1 MGRDS
6 VVGITLCAL
15 WSEVRT
21 PMGARFSVP
30 VQTGANALPATR
42 TIGTGAIYRG

>member
-21 PMGARFSVP
+21 PAGARFSAL
-30 VQTGANALPATR
+30 VQTSPDAYPTTCTTSTA
-42 TIGTGAIYRG
+42 AISRG